1 MFPWL
6 RLFGVGLSLIGKSKV
21 DVLATTRVRLRVWP
35 NDLDYNLHV
44 NNGRY
49 LALAQISGVYWF
61 VRTGSLGIAR
71 QHKAFLVIGDA
82 LAKFRHDLK
91 VFQTFEIHTRVIGW
105 DSKWVFFEHRFVRK
119 DRVIGVVAGRAVL
132 KAQSGTIDLQVVSA
146 ELGHSAPSPKL
157 PEWVRCFDQG
167 AELLSELVRD
177 EERSKGIPSD
187 LRRCPERSF
196 NATQTSMFRRGTLI
210 LRNSQLARPGRT
222 LNRATWALGQKQRT
236 CAVQLGMCALGQ

>member
-21 DVLATTRVRLRVWP
+21 DLLATTRVRLRVWP

-71 QHKAFLVIGDA
+71 QHKAFPVIGDA

-91 VFQTFEIHTRVIGW
+91 VFQTFEIHTRVVGW

-119 DRVIGVVAGRAVL
+119 GRVIGVVAGRAVL
-132 KAQSGTIDLQVVSA
+132 KAQSGPINPQVVSP
-146 ELGHSAPSPKL
+146 ELGHSAPSPEL
-157 PEWVRCFDQG
+157 PEWVRCFDQS

-177 EERSKGIPSD
+177 EERSKGILSAIQSPRYPQKRKFGSTKQMSRHSTHD
-187 LRRCPERSF
+187 PGQRPA
-196 NATQTSMFRRGTLI
+196 NAD
-210 LRNSQLARPGRT
+210 A
-222 LNRATWALGQKQRT
+222 A
-236 CAVQLGMCALGQ
+236 

>member
-6 RLFGVGLSLIGKSKV
+6 RLLGVGLSLIGKSKV
-21 DVLATTRVRLRVWP
+21 DLLATTRVRLRVWL

-49 LALAQISGVYWF
+49 LALAQISGAHWF

-71 QHKAFLVIGDA
+71 QHKAFPVIGDA
-82 LAKFRHDLK
+82 FAKFRHDLK

-132 KAQSGTIDLQVVSA
+132 KAQSGPIDLQIVSA
-146 ELGHSAPSPKL
+146 ELGHSAPSPEL
-157 PEWVRCFDQG
+157 PEWAKRFDQG
-167 AELLSELVRD
+167 AELLSERVRD
-177 EERSKGIPSD
+177 EERSKGY
-187 LRRCPERSF
+187 
-196 NATQTSMFRRGTLI
+196 
-210 LRNSQLARPGRT
+210 RPDMS
-222 LNRATWALGQKQRT
+222 ALGHKRT
-236 CAVQLGMCALGQ
+236 FAVHQPMSALPPRADICSAIGPQADIR